1 MSSWTVK
8 LVSGDHSFPVE
19 GEETVVEAAL
29 RAGIAIS
36 YGCTN
41 GSCGDC
47 RARVVSGQVRKVR
60 PHDYA
65 LTEAE
70 KLAGYVLLCSVT
82 PESDLVADTN
92 VAEHPD
98 QIPLQEIT
106 TTVRGTERPNPYVLI
121 MRLQTPRTRRLR
133 FLAGQHVRLEMD
145 SGAVSTTQ
153 PLANCPCD
161 DRNLMLHL
169 NTDDDDP
176 FVKRS
181 VDRIR
186 NGETVEVRGPYGDF
200 VLPDEK
206 PRPLLFLAANTG
218 FAPVRSLVEHVLAQE
233 NTEDI
238 DLLWAADNTTGH
250 YQGNLCRAWQD
261 AIDNF
266 HYRSMA
272 LGAGSD
278 AQSLRSL
285 LGNALQGVSRPQ
297 DRYTFIAGPAPFVQ
311 VAREATLAAGI
322 PPEHQRSFQTGRL
335 HIREG

>member
-1 MSSWTVK
+1 MSSWTVR

-47 RARVVSGQVRKVR
+47 RARVVSGQVKKVR
-60 PHDYA
+60 AHDYA
-65 LTEAE
+65 LTETE
-70 KLAGYVLLCSVT
+70 KLAGYALLCSVT
-82 PESDLVADTN
+82 PESDLVVDTN

-98 QIPLQEIT
+98 QIPMQDIS
-106 TTVRGTERPNPYVLI
+106 TTVRGTERPNPDVLI

-133 FLAGQHVRLEMD
+133 FLAGQHVQLEMD
-145 SGAVSTTQ
+145 NGAVSTTQ

-161 DRNLMLHL
+161 DRNLILHL
-169 NTDDDDP
+169 NAQDDDP
-176 FVKRS
+176 FVRHCFEQT
-181 VDRIR
+181 R
-186 NGETVEVRGPYGDF
+186 NGDTVEVHGPFGDF

-206 PRPLLFLAANTG
+206 PRPLLFLAADTG

-238 DLLWAADNTTGH
+238 DLLWVANNSTGH

-266 HYRSMA
+266 HYRGLEWES
-272 LGAGSD
+272 GSD
-278 AQSLRSL
+278 ARSLRSL
-285 LGNALQGVSRPQ
+285 LDNALQGISRPA
-297 DRYTFIAGPAPFVQ
+297 DRYAFIAGPASFVQ
-311 VAREATLAAGI
+311 VAREAALATGVH
-322 PPEHQRSFQTGRL
+322 PEHQRTFETGHL